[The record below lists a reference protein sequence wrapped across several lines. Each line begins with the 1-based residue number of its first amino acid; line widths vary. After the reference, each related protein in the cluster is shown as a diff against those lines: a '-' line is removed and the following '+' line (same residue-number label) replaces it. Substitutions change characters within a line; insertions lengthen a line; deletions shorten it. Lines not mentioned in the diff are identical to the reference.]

1 MQKFNSKLI
10 VLDFNLTVVAYAVH
24 KKQVVVGKYLL
35 HTQSGVCNRVDAL
48 TNCPTNAHDINNTT
62 SDSFIALVFHQ
73 QNCPKTHTLEKWLVK
88 EMLLAS

>member
-1 MQKFNSKLI
+1 MQNFNSKLI
-10 VLDFNLTVVAYAVH
+10 VLDFNLTIVTYEVH
-24 KKQVVVGKYLL
+24 KKQAVVGTCFT
-35 HTQSGVCNRVDAL
+35 HRGGVCNRVDAL